1 MIQSVAAALAGL
13 IFGIG
18 IMLSGMA
25 NPAKIL
31 NFFDVT
37 GTFDPSLALVMLGAV
52 VATAIGYRVVLA
64 RTRPFFDTTFH
75 LPTTTAIDRKLVLGS
90 VIFGIG
96 WGISGFCPGG
106 AVPALGLGRSEPA
119 VFLTAMIAGMAL
131 TRAVLAQMAPA
142 SQPRK
147 TLAAA
152 PAQRAKA

>member
-13 IFGIG
+13 TFGTG

-37 GTFDPSLALVMLGAV
+37 GTFDPSLALVMIGAV
-52 VATAIGYRVVLA
+52 VVTAIGYRFVLA
-64 RTRPFFDTTFH
+64 RTKPIFDATFH
-75 LPTTTAIDRKLVLGS
+75 LPITTAIDRKLVLGS
-90 VIFGIG
+90 VLFGIG

-119 VFLTAMIAGMAL
+119 VFLIAMIAGIAL
-131 TRAVLAQMAPA
+131 TRAVLVHMAPA
-142 SQPRK
+142 SQPRNP
-147 TLAAA
+147 AA